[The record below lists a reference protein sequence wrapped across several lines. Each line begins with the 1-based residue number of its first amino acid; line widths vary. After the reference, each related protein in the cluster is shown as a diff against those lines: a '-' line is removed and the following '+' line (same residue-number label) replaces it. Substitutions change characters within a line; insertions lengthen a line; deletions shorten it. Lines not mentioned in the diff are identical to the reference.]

1 MGKLFLMDV
10 VWVGDGLVLWENRN
24 MKELITSPITNL
36 EFHRYFNRIIDDF
49 SPSERHER
57 DYEPKECNLHFMV
70 KKLSCNYALVFE
82 KNQFFFKLN
91 FEFHDNQNLALHKRF
106 YEKLNFLVSDNRFC
120 YQNENSIVLK
130 SQIDEKLIERTHIIF
145 ATERWMKSYFFNE
158 TKIAMEEIVLI
169 VFEEFK
175 ETMHQVWKTIIE
187 NFETINL
194 PILVES
200 SIVDSTSSF
209 LGLEEENRY
218 NLPPIIQIYFD
229 SYHKQKF
236 EQPKKEFILPNK
248 KKNWIKRMYI
258 FMKKLR
264 TKTSREF

>member
-1 MGKLFLMDV
+1 
-10 VWVGDGLVLWENRN
+10 
-24 MKELITSPITNL
+24 MKELITSPITNI
-36 EFHRYFNRIIDDF
+36 EFHRYFNRILYDF
-49 SPSERHER
+49 SPLERPER

-91 FEFHDNQNLALHKRF
+91 FEFHDNQNLALRKRF
-106 YEKLNFLVSDNRFC
+106 HEKLNFLVSDNRF
-120 YQNENSIVLK
+120 YSQNENSIVLK
-130 SQIDEKLIERTHIIF
+130 SEIDEKLIERTHIIF

-158 TKIAMEEIVLI
+158 TKIAMEEIVFI

-218 NLPPIIQIYFD
+218 NLPPIIRIYFD
-229 SYHKQKF
+229 SYNQQKLKRVNN
-236 EQPKKEFILPNK
+236 EVVMPMK
-248 KKNWIKRMYI
+248 KKKWLKRIYI
-258 FMKKLR
+258 FMKKLK
-264 TKTSREF
+264 TKYK